1 MHRGS
6 SRWSA
11 SGCAATAPDLSAA
24 RSPVAASVRAARAVA
39 LLGIAAVFALPLL
52 AALPLALAEAASLAA
67 WRELLNDT
75 RLPGAL
81 GLSVFSA
88 SLSTLLALALALWLA
103 TGLMGSR
110 HWPRLA
116 ARLGPMLALP
126 HAAFAIGLAWLV
138 APAGWLTRLLAPL
151 TGWDAPPPW
160 VTVNDPQALTLSLV
174 LVLKELPFL
183 LWNIVALFAR
193 DEVAQ
198 SLRRQIAGART
209 LGYTPR
215 SWWWRVGWTGWL
227 PRLAW
232 PLLAVF
238 AYGLTVVDVA
248 LIIGP
253 GSPPTLAVMAY
264 AALTDASVERN
275 AVGAAAAVLLTL
287 LLAALSGAAWLA
299 AKALA
304 RLWRRRA
311 LRGDRPGVT
320 RATGRVV
327 LPLFGAVTA
336 VYATVA
342 LALLVL
348 SVAGVWRFPAWLPQ
362 VLSLEAWQ
370 QVRGSASTVF
380 FTAALAL
387 AAAASA
393 LVLCVAWLESAPLGW
408 DRRVTPLVLL
418 PLVLPQLL
426 LMVGVYRGALSLG
439 LDGTRAGLFWAHLLM
454 CLPYV
459 FIALAPAW
467 RSFDHRLAWTALSLG
482 RGRWAFWWR
491 VKWPLLAAPL
501 ASALAIGIA
510 VSVAQYLST
519 QFLSGGRLPT
529 VTTEAVTLASGGQR
543 TVAAA
548 FAVLQAL
555 IPLLAFAGAHA
566 VARRLHHNRQ
576 P

>member
-1 MHRGS
+1 MRGA
-6 SRWSA
+6 RWLA
-11 SGCAATAPDLSAA
+11 LAA
-24 RSPVAASVRAARAVA
+24 V
-39 LLGIAAVFALPLL
+39 AAVFALPLL
-52 AALPLALAEAASLAA
+52 AALPLAIAEAASASA
-67 WRELLNDT
+67 WRELVNDP

-81 GLSVFSA
+81 RLSVVSA

-103 TGLMGSR
+103 TGLIGSR

-116 ARLGPMLALP
+116 ARLGPMLAVP
-126 HAAFAIGLAWLV
+126 HAAFAIGLAWLL
-138 APAGWLTRLLAPL
+138 APAGWLTRLLAPF
-151 TGWDAPPPW
+151 TGWEAPPPW
-160 VTVNDPQALTLSLV
+160 VTVNDPQALTLTLV

-198 SLRRQIAGART
+198 SLRRQIASART

-215 SWWWRVGWTGWL
+215 SWWWRVGWLQWL

-248 LIIGP
+248 LIVGP

-287 LLAALSGAAWLA
+287 VLAALSGAAWLA
-299 AKALA
+299 ARALA

-311 LRGDRPGVT
+311 LRGDRPPVGAADAR
-320 RATGRVV
+320 RAS
-327 LPLFGAVTA
+327 PLFAVTTGVYLA
-336 VYATVA
+336 VAGS
-342 LALLVL
+342 LLVL
-348 SVAGVWRFPAWLPQ
+348 SVAGVWRFPALLPQ
-362 VLSLEAWQ
+362 ALSLEAWQ
-370 QVRGSASTVF
+370 QVAGSAATVT
-380 FTAALAL
+380 FTAVLAL

-393 LVLCVAWLESAPLGW
+393 LVLCVAWLESAPTDW

-439 LDGTRAGLFWAHLLM
+439 LDGTRGGLFWAHTLM

-467 RSFDHRLAWTALSLG
+467 RSFDHRLEWTALSLG

-519 QFLSGGRLPT
+519 QFLSGGRMPT

-548 FAVLQAL
+548 FAVLQAVL
-555 IPLLAFAGAHA
+555 PLLAFAGAHG
-566 VARRLHHNRQ
+566 VARWLHHNRQ